1 MEGEG
6 SGTISV
12 HNMYANNGS
21 QNTFGYEEAPK
32 VPLSQ
37 KAYEI
42 LRRRIITRELEPG
55 MVLSEQQVARSL
67 EMSRTPVREALA
79 RLQNE
84 KLLKYVP
91 QKGVSVRE
99 MTVRDF
105 VDVATLFRALQ
116 TFSVSEMIKQ
126 GHEFSID
133 EIVYLHEEQKRKVG
147 DPWRCLELNI
157 EMHTGIAGILGNECI
172 IGVAR
177 NMADLVRL
185 AGYVSSRSDFS
196 RAFDQVFKEHDAI
209 IDALRARDLEAFSD
223 ALRKHDEGALRRM
236 TRI

>member
-1 MEGEG
+1 M
-6 SGTISV
+6 
-12 HNMYANNGS
+12 
-21 QNTFGYEEAPK
+21 
-32 VPLSQ
+32 PLSQ

-55 MVLSEQQVARSL
+55 TVLSEQQVARSL

-99 MTVRDF
+99 LTVRDF

-116 TFSVSEMIKQ
+116 TFSVTEMIRLER
-126 GHEFSID
+126 EFCPDPI
-133 EIVYLHEEQKRKVG
+133 IALHEKQKANVD
-147 DPWRCLELNI
+147 DPWTCLELNI
-157 EMHTGIAGILGNECI
+157 EMHIAIAGLLGNECI
-172 IGVAR
+172 TGVAR

-185 AGYVSSRSDFS
+185 AGYVSSRTDFS
-196 RAFDQVFKEHDAI
+196 RAFAEVFEEHDAI
-209 IDALRARDLEAFSD
+209 IEALVSRDLDGFKEAALR
-223 ALRKHDEGALRRM
+223 HDEGALRRM
-236 TRI
+236 TAL